1 MFGIGSTELL
11 VILVVALIVLGP
23 KSLANVSRTL
33 GKAMGEFRRVST
45 DFQRTLNAEA
55 EEEEQK
61 KRKKEAAKAA
71 REAAK
76 AEAAQAAPQAQAQT
90 AEQAAEQTGTRAADQ
105 DSAAAQDAPASEA
118 VLDTTAVQAPPA
130 ASQAEEGTPKA
141 AAAETAPADAAGSDA
156 APSGVPAPPEGSP
169 LAEALARTQAEARA
183 AEARLTPST
192 PASENGG
199 KA

>member
-55 EEEEQK
+55 EEDEQK

-71 REAAK
+71 REAAR
-76 AEAAQAAPQAQAQT
+76 AEADGTQAAQQST
-90 AEQAAEQTGTRAADQ
+90 EQAAEQPEPRAAQ
-105 DSAAAQDAPASEA
+105 GMTAAKDAPASEA
-118 VLDTTAVQAPPA
+118 VLDTTVVQPPSEAPQAESVPQAAPA
-130 ASQAEEGTPKA
+130 AE
-141 AAAETAPADAAGSDA
+141 A
-156 APSGVPAPPEGSP
+156 APETDTTASGVPVPPEGSP
-169 LAEALARTQAEARA
+169 LAEALARTEAEARA
-183 AEARLTPST
+183 AEARITPST